1 MSKKRWV
8 MCKVGPLQEADD
20 VVGIPSDSEDEGISS
35 LKKASQGIDHLNDQ
49 ELAHEVERLVSE
61 LSMFLVMYNIHAS
74 IYILYIYKYC
84 IYIYIYIYINYLV
97 HVYIYEKIF
106 TYIYIYI
113 YIFIHTDRIY
123 PLSLMILFR
132 LN

>member
-35 LKKASQGIDHLNDQ
+35 LKKASQGIDHLNNQ
-49 ELAHEVERLVSE
+49 ELAHEVEQLVSE
-61 LSMFLVMYNIHAS
+61 LCTFLVMYNMHAS
-74 IYILYIYKYC
+74 
-84 IYIYIYIYINYLV
+84 IYIYIYIILYMCSCTREYL
-97 HVYIYEKIF
+97 HIYK
-106 TYIYIYI
+106 YM
-113 YIFIHTDRIY
+113 HKDRIY
-123 PLSLMILFR
+123 PLSLMILFK